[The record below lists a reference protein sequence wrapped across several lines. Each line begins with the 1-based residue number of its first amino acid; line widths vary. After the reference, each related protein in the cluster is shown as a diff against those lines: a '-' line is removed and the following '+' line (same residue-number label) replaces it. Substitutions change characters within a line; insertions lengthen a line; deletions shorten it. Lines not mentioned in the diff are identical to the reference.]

1 MGNFSLPHALFL
13 SLLVLSLATTSFTAT
28 TDNNELNTLPY
39 ALPSSAPATAPTHH
53 QHHTLSPSSAPTHHH
68 HHHHNKSH
76 SPSSAPAHAPAA
88 APTHHHQS
96 HSPASAPT
104 SHHYNHSHS
113 HSPASAP
120 TPHHHHQ
127 HHHNKSHSPAA
138 APAHSP
144 AKSPSYPPTKA
155 PVPVPVPAPAPHH
168 VMPPRKL
175 VAVEGV
181 VYCKNCSYSGVA
193 TLTGASP
200 LSGARVELRC
210 RNTKY
215 MIKKESTTD
224 KNGFFFLEAPKLI
237 TTYGAHK
244 CKVYLLEKPNNSGAC
259 SHATNLNGGISGA
272 FLFFNKTMAPP
283 PKPLP
288 YSLFTVGPFAFE
300 PSKCYKH

>member
-1 MGNFSLPHALFL
+1 MGNLSLPHAFFL
-13 SLLVLSLATTSFTAT
+13 SLLVLSLATFFTATAT
-28 TDNNELNTLPY
+28 TDNELNTLPY
-39 ALPSSAPATAPTHH
+39 ALPSSAPAAAPTHH
-53 QHHTLSPSSAPTHHH
+53 HHHTLSPSAAPYHH

-76 SPSSAPAHAPAA
+76 SPSSAPAPAP
-88 APTHHHQS
+88 APTHHHNQS

-104 SHHYNHSHS
+104 
-113 HSPASAP
+113 A
-120 TPHHHHQ
+120 HHH
-127 HHHNKSHSPAA
+127 HHHNKSHSPAS

-155 PVPVPVPAPAPHH
+155 PVPAPAPHH

-193 TLTGASP
+193 TLTAASP
-200 LSGARVELRC
+200 LPGAKVELRC

-215 MIKKESTTD
+215 LIKKESTTD
-224 KNGFFFLEAPKLI
+224 KNGFFFLEAPNHI

-244 CKVYLLEKPNNSGAC
+244 CKVFLLEKPNNSGPC